1 VKKILT
7 SEEFRSEAENLL
19 LTTQTSLIIFSG
31 FIKSSAVAWLKDHV
45 KDSVEVSIIGRFSAS
60 DLIGGASDLDI
71 YSTCKEQ
78 GWKAGILNNLHS
90 KVFIFDNEY
99 LMLGSANLTMRGLSL
114 EGFGNI
120 ELGTKLVPTD
130 DDQKRI
136 DDMQKDIIW
145 IDDELYEAMQSEINS
160 FDKEENSK
168 DLFNWSN
175 DLCKRLKPA
184 DPNLWVKDLLHSSPK
199 DFNDQIFRDINRSVN
214 QKDERVIDLI
224 TKSIIDLGGEAK
236 LEEIYNQVNKYREVP
251 SPSIRARIYE
261 HSSECDAYKENNP
274 DLFISSDG
282 KGDGKW
288 RIRKDVRLDLNHD
301 VLKDLYLLNNNQ
313 KEIKIFENKIESQE
327 DIAKLFIQT
336 KVFNW
341 LLNLLRE
348 NEDHTHKNFGW
359 VTSHL
364 HSALMD
370 DPAPSRGGIKFFV
383 NNLFKWIEA
392 FGRQEIQITHYDV
405 TTGLDLVKSDPS
417 NLES

>member
-1 VKKILT
+1 MKKILT
-7 SEEFRSEAENLL
+7 SEEFRAEAENLL
-19 LTTQTSLIIFSG
+19 LTTHASLTIFSG
-31 FIKSSAVAWLKDHV
+31 FIKSSAIAWLKDHV
-45 KDSVEVSIIGRFSAS
+45 KDSVDVSIIGRFSAS

-78 GWKAGILNNLHS
+78 GWKVGILNNLHS

-114 EGFGNI
+114 GGYGNI

-145 IDDELYEAMQSEINS
+145 IDDELYEAMQSELDS
-160 FDKEENSK
+160 FDKEENSQ

-175 DLCKRLKPA
+175 DLYKRLKPA
-184 DPNLWVKDLLHSSPK
+184 DPNLWVKDLFHSSPK
-199 DFNDQIFRDINRSVN
+199 DFNDQIFSVINSSVN
-214 QKDERVIDLI
+214 QKD
-224 TKSIIDLGGEAK
+224 K
-236 LEEIYNQVNKYREVP
+236 
-251 SPSIRARIYE
+251 
-261 HSSECDAYKENNP
+261 
-274 DLFISSDG
+274 
-282 KGDGKW
+282 
-288 RIRKDVRLDLNHD
+288 RLDLNND
-301 VLKDLYLLNNNQ
+301 VLKDLHLLNSD
-313 KEIKIFENKIESQE
+313 EMGIEIFENKIEAQE

-364 HSALMD
+364 HNALMD

-383 NNLFKWIEA
+383 NNLFKWVEA
-392 FGRQEIQITHYDV
+392 FGRQEIKVTHYDV
-405 TTGLDLVKSDPS
+405 TTGLGLVKKEPP

>member
-1 VKKILT
+1 MKKILT

-19 LTTQTSLIIFSG
+19 LTTQASLTIFSG

-78 GWKAGILNNLHS
+78 GWKVGILNNLHS
-90 KVFIFDNEY
+90 KVFIFDNEH

-114 EGFGNI
+114 EGYGNI

-130 DDQKRI
+130 NDQKRI
-136 DDMQKDIIW
+136 DDMKKDIIW
-145 IDDELYEAMQSEINS
+145 IDDELYESMQSEINS
-160 FDKEENSK
+160 FDKEENQQES
-168 DLFNWSN
+168 FNWSN
-175 DLCKRLKPA
+175 DLIKKLKPS
-184 DPNLWVKDLLHSSPK
+184 DPNLWIKDLLHSSPE
-199 DFNDQIFRDINRSVN
+199 DFNDLAYGEINSNVN
-214 QKDERVIDLI
+214 HKDERVIDLI
-224 TKSIIDLGGEAK
+224 TKSIIDLGGEAELK
-236 LEEIYNQVNKYREVP
+236 EIYNQVNKYRETP
-251 SPSIRARIYE
+251 FPSIRARIYE
-261 HSSECDAYKENNP
+261 HSSECDAYIENNP

-282 KGDGKW
+282 KGGGKW
-288 RIRKDVRLDLNHD
+288 RTRKNIKSDLNHD
-301 VLKDLYLLNNNQ
+301 VLKDLHLLNNYHN
-313 KEIKIFENKIESQE
+313 KINSFENKTEAQE
-327 DIAKLFIQT
+327 EISKLFMQT

-364 HSALMD
+364 HNALMD

-383 NNLFKWIEA
+383 NNLFKWVEA
-392 FGRQEIQITHYDV
+392 FGGQEIKITHYDV
-405 TTGLDLVKSDPS
+405 TTGLDLIKKDIPNS
-417 NLES
+417 ES